1 MFTPDPIKK
10 VPIVLPMLFPLT
22 WLNER
27 AATDPHA
34 EFNGNTPDNAK
45 AKTNRDVQ
53 AEVRHFPLSFRV
65 ADE

>member
-1 MFTPDPIKK
+1 
-10 VPIVLPMLFPLT
+10 MLFPLT
-22 WLNER
+22 WLDER